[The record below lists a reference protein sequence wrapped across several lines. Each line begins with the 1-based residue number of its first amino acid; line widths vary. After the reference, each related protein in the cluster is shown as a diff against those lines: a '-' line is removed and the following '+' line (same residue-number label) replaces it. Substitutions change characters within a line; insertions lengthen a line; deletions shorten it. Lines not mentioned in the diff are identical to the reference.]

1 MEKSIPLYRFLGGKT
16 EENVIFAVKGT
27 SIGEVN
33 LMKLL
38 SNEKIPENFA

>member
-1 MEKSIPLYRFLGGKT
+1 MEKSIPLYRSFGGKT

-33 LMKLL
+33 LKLL
-38 SNEKIPENFA
+38 SNKKISENFA